1 MAMDRATLR
10 KICKDTGLYTTA
22 SLNDKLYLHYKGF
35 AKIENL
41 EDYTGLKALWLEG
54 NGLAKIEGLAQQVLM
69 RSLYLQENII
79 ERIEGMDSLTELD
92 SLNLSKNFITKIE
105 NLSHMT
111 KLTSLNLANNKIS
124 SLEGMEQVTAILS
137 LQTLDLQHNKIDDEG
152 VVDILA
158 QMPDLRV
165 LYLMGNPCVKKIKHY
180 RRTIVSR
187 CKNLKYLDDRP
198 VFDEERRRTDAW
210 AAAFETSGIDAA
222 MEAERLELQKI
233 RKEKDD
239 ADERN
244 YKAFEQLML
253 EGREIRR
260 LKEAAAAAAAAAADS
275 DARVQNSTENV
286 KVNPF
291 TGEAILHVPEAEE
304 LRIAREDRWNEAR
317 TAAQSATPSSALCS
331 TLPTPPPLASCDT
344 DNRYTSAPAPP
355 VVPSAGVKA
364 WTKVAIE
371 EEDSENTPPA
381 LSGATAAVQQA
392 SAPPLPPTDMNALD

>member
-1 MAMDRATLR
+1 MDRATLR

-41 EDYTGLKALWLEG
+41 EEYTGLKALWLEG
-54 NGLAKIEGLAQQVLM
+54 NGLAKIEGLDHQVLM

-79 ERIEGMDSLTELD
+79 ERIEGMESLTELD

-152 VVDILA
+152 VVDIFE

-180 RRTIVSR
+180 RRNIVSR

-233 RKEKDD
+233 RKEKDE

-260 LKEAAAAAAAAAADS
+260 LKEAAVAAAASSAD
-275 DARVQNSTENV
+275 DVRVQNSSDNV
-286 KVNPF
+286 EVNPF

-317 TAAQSATPSSALCS
+317 IAAQNATSSSVPCS

-344 DNRYTSAPAPP
+344 DSKCMPAPAPAF
-355 VVPSAGVKA
+355 VPSTGDKA

-371 EEDSENTPPA
+371 EEESENTPPPMP
-381 LSGATAAVQQA
+381 GAVTAAQQA
-392 SAPPLPPTDMNALD
+392 TAPPLPPTDMNALD